1 VFEKK
6 DGLCAASVEKIEVSG
21 DKGERWRSTLSSHGG
36 QQLSNKYL
44 VFFSLH
50 DQRSHGQV
58 LTTPQ
63 KVWTILEEIYV
74 SHSRARI
81 IHTRI
86 TLATTRKG
94 NVPIFKYI
102 VKMKSLADE
111 MASAKPIDEE
121 LVSYILVGLDIEF
134 NLVVSALCTS

>member
-1 VFEKK
+1 
-6 DGLCAASVEKIEVSG
+6 
-21 DKGERWRSTLSSHGG
+21 
-36 QQLSNKYL
+36 
-44 VFFSLH
+44 
-50 DQRSHGQV
+50 
-58 LTTPQ
+58 
-63 KVWTILEEIYV
+63 V

-121 LVSYILVGLDIEF
+121 LVSYILAGLDIEF